1 MRFAELSRKS
11 YFRLFLVYGVFLVLM
26 LLLILPLIGQVTR
39 TLEERSIGSYTDELN
54 RNIGRL
60 DGQIDSFAAIVRHI
74 AAERRYARTLHASGN
89 EDHERLL
96 MLRNFQQELYDAASG
111 FDGIR
116 DFAVLTA
123 NGAVICRTRIYP
135 VHAGMNTRCYRS
147 KIGRLPFAIRNEL
160 NERIRD
166 GAQGAELLDW
176 LNGLKETKRILRE
189 MGGPRSGAASTSGR
203 AASAAAIN
211 AQNLTDWR
219 SSGYKDWLD
228 DQKDADRIRR
238 LAEVSQTIATAAG
251 GNAAGVAC
259 NIATAKIMDA
269 L

>member
-1 MRFAELSRKS
+1 
-11 YFRLFLVYGVFLVLM
+11 
-26 LLLILPLIGQVTR
+26 
-39 TLEERSIGSYTDELN
+39 
-54 RNIGRL
+54 
-60 DGQIDSFAAIVRHI
+60 
-74 AAERRYARTLHASGN
+74 
-89 EDHERLL
+89 
-96 MLRNFQQELYDAASG
+96 
-111 FDGIR
+111 
-116 DFAVLTA
+116 
-123 NGAVICRTRIYP
+123 
-135 VHAGMNTRCYRS
+135 MNTRCYRS

-189 MGGPRSGAASTSGR
+189 MGGPRSGTASISER
-203 AASAAAIN
+203 AASAAIN

-269 L
+269 LEAADDDMIADLSKALVALRAGENAAQKVALAEEKNALAKEQLSLSRAKFERDTTRLFIKWAANKDALALATDKRLGSDEKTDRLGRLMFGDLWEGAEDGK